1 MAEKKAKTGS
11 VTSKDLSRP
20 TYYFK
25 AGGPQNTRKALEL
38 GRNRAKQLGIK
49 TVLIPSTSGKSGV
62 EALDVFK
69 GKNMQLVIVTHH
81 FGFKDRGKWEMDP
94 KHVEALTKGGACI
107 FAASHALSGVE
118 RSFRGQFQ
126 GISLV
131 EAIGQTL
138 KHVFGQGIKVAIEI
152 SIMCADAGFAPADED
167 ILAFGG
173 TGTGIDTAVILRP
186 SHMNSLFD
194 LKVREIVAMPREH

>member
-1 MAEKKAKTGS
+1 MADKKEKKMPACS
-11 VTSKDLSRP
+11 ELSKP
-20 TYYFK
+20 TIYFTK
-25 AGGPQNTRKALEL
+25 GGEQNTKRTLQL
-38 GRNRAKQLGIK
+38 GLNRAKQLGIK
-49 TVLIPSTSGKSGV
+49 TVLVPSTSGKSGV
-62 EALDVFK
+62 AAVEVFK
-69 GKNMQLVIVTHH
+69 NKNMQIVVVTHH
-81 FGFKDRGKWEMDP
+81 FGFKEKGKWEMDP

-118 RSFRGQFQ
+118 RSFRGKFQ

-152 SIMCADAGFAPADED
+152 SLMCADAGFAPADDD

-173 TGTGIDTAVILRP
+173 TGTGLDTAVILRP
-186 SHMNSLFD
+186 AHMNSLFD
-194 LKVREIVAMPREH
+194 LKVKEIIAMPRDH